1 MYLKPEKCKVVRI
14 NIGGIEMIDLLSKL
28 SSNFLKKPIEPR
40 EIFMSLPTKDKQYE
54 YPRDVQ
60 TEVWKKWFEK
70 RNQKNTIIK
79 MNTGSG
85 KTVVGLMILQSCLNE
100 EKGPA
105 VYVVPDNYLVSQVCN
120 EASRL
125 GISAVTNPDDYSYNE
140 NKAILVIP
148 IQKLVNGRSVF
159 GMRSSNI
166 NYPIGSILLDDV
178 HACMD
183 TITSQFS
190 LQIPYE
196 HELYK
201 KIISLFSDA
210 WRTYDNNS
218 YIDIIEMKDP
228 QKNFLLPFWI
238 WQDNQDDVYSLLRQY
253 DNDRE
258 KNKFIFFSLPLLSD
272 CLSSCNC
279 MITTR
284 SIEITPKGIPISKI
298 QSFEN
303 AKRRIFM
310 SATLADDSVFVSAIG
325 LKENSITDI
334 ITPDK
339 ANDIGDRLI
348 LFPQHLNN
356 NISDIE
362 IKEKIIHLSEQYNIV
377 VIVPS
382 KERGRFWDD
391 TEENIITTDNIE
403 SAVAQLKQGH
413 VGLKIFLNRY
423 DGIDLP
429 DNACRILVIDGLPP
443 LRSEYD
449 KYVQSIT
456 PASSLLLREQMQRI
470 EQGMGRGVRS
480 NSDSCCV
487 VLMGEKLAD
496 VLLRNVGISFFSNA
510 TKEQYQLSKDLWNLL
525 IQENPTPTIDEI
537 FELANYSLNRQV
549 EWIQKSKDRLSTVA
563 YNTETN
569 FDDITITL
577 RKAYE
582 FASINQWSE
591 AAKVLTDI
599 ANQEIDE
606 KTKGYLM
613 QIKAEYTNFI
623 DQSKAQQILQAARRF
638 NGGVLIPIDGIQ
650 YNKAIRSTDQEKGI
664 REYYAKKGCS
674 PNDFIIHINS
684 ILDRLSFSQDTH
696 DFERALETIG
706 EMLGFKSSRP
716 DTMTKGKGTDNLW
729 AIGDNKY
736 LIFECKSGVTR
747 GIISKD
753 DCNQLGGS
761 VRWFQMEYE
770 NGYQWIPVLIHPT
783 NIMDRLASPVSNMKI
798 MTSELLNKLKKQIK
812 TFCSALVSTG
822 GWNDEAKIGDLLLMY
837 KLRGQ
842 DIVAQY
848 TIDYRINTN

>member
-1 MYLKPEKCKVVRI
+1 
-14 NIGGIEMIDLLSKL
+14 MIDLLSKL
-28 SSNFLKKPIEPR
+28 SSTSQNKPIEPR

-60 TEVWKKWFEK
+60 SEVWKKWFEK
-70 RNQKNTIIK
+70 RDQKNTIIK

-85 KTVVGLMILQSCLNE
+85 KTVVGLTILQSCLNE

-125 GISAVTNPDDYSYNE
+125 GISVATNVNDYNYNE

-148 IQKLVNGRSVF
+148 IQKLVNGKSVF
-159 GMRSSNI
+159 GMRSSNT
-166 NYPIGSILLDDV
+166 NYPIGSIVLDDV

-190 LQIPYE
+190 LHISYK
-196 HELYK
+196 HELYN
-201 KIISLFSDA
+201 KIISLFSDTWKA
-210 WRTYDNNS
+210 YDKNS
-218 YIDIIEMKDP
+218 YIDIVEMQDP
-228 QKNFLLPFWI
+228 QRNFLLPFWI
-238 WQDNQDDVYSLLRQY
+238 WQDKQDEVYSLVRQY
-253 DNDRE
+253 DNDE
-258 KNKFIFFSLPLLSD
+258 EENQFIFFSLPLLSD

-279 MITTR
+279 MITTHFV
-284 SIEITPKGIPISKI
+284 EITPKGIPISKI
-298 QSFEN
+298 KSFEN
-303 AKRRIFM
+303 ATRRIFM

-356 NISDIE
+356 NITDTE
-362 IKEKIIHLSEQYNIV
+362 IKEKIIRLSEQYNIV

-382 KERGRFWDD
+382 KERGRFWDE
-391 TEENIITTDNIE
+391 TEENIITKDNIE
-403 SAVAQLKQGH
+403 SAVAELKQGH
-413 VGLKIFLNRY
+413 VGLKIFLSRY

-449 KYVQSIT
+449 KYVQSINPT
-456 PASSLLLREQMQRI
+456 SSLLLREQMQRI

-496 VLLRNVGISFFSNA
+496 VLLRNAGTSFFSNA
-510 TKEQYQLSKDLWNLL
+510 TKEQYQLSKELWGLL
-525 IQENPTPTIDEI
+525 MQEKPAPSVDEV
-537 FELANYSLNRQV
+537 FELANFSLNREV
-549 EWIQKSKDRLSTVA
+549 AWIQKSKDRLSQVVYKTKP
-563 YNTETN
+563 N
-569 FDDITITL
+569 FDDITIAL
-577 RKAYE
+577 RRAYE
-582 FASINQWSE
+582 LASKNQWDE
-591 AAKVLTDI
+591 AAKVLTEL

-623 DQSKAQQILQAARRF
+623 NKSLAQQILQAARTY
-638 NGGVLIPIDGIQ
+638 NGGVLIPLDGIQ
-650 YNKAIRSTDQEKGI
+650 YDKAIRSKEQERGVK
-664 REYYAKKGCS
+664 EYYDKIDCDS
-674 PNDFIIHINS
+674 NNFIIHTNTV
-684 ILDRLSFSQDTH
+684 LDRLSFSQNTH
-696 DFERALETIG
+696 DFERALETVG

-716 DTMTKGKGTDNLW
+716 DTLTKGKGTDNLW

-736 LIFECKSGVTR
+736 LVLECKSGVARDT
-747 GIISKD
+747 ISKG

-761 VRWFQMEYE
+761 IRWFQMEYE
-770 NGYQWIPVLIHPT
+770 NGYQWIPVLVHPT
-783 NIMDRLASPVSNMKI
+783 NIMDRVASPVPNMKV
-798 MTSELLNKLKKQIK
+798 MTSELLDKLKKQIK
-812 TFCSALVSTG
+812 AFCSALASTG
-822 GWNDEAKIGDLLLMY
+822 GWNDEARIGELLLMY
-837 KLRGQ
+837 KLRGK
-842 DIVAQY
+842 DIVSQY
-848 TIDYRINTN
+848 TTDYRINTN

>member
-1 MYLKPEKCKVVRI
+1 MCIVAIKIY
-14 NIGGIEMIDLLSKL
+14 NGGIEMIDLLSKL
-28 SSNFLKKPIEPR
+28 SSTSQNKPIEPR
-40 EIFMSLPTKDKQYE
+40 EIFMSLPTKDKQYV

-70 RNQKNTIIK
+70 RDQKNTIIK

-85 KTVVGLMILQSCLNE
+85 KTVVGLTILQSCLNE
-100 EKGPA
+100 KKGPA

-125 GISAVTNPDDYSYNE
+125 GISATTDTGDYKYNE
-140 NKAILVIP
+140 NDAILVIP
-148 IQKLVNGRSVF
+148 IQKLVNGKSVF
-159 GMRSSNI
+159 GMRSSNT

-190 LQIPYE
+190 LQISYE
-196 HELYK
+196 HELYN

-210 WRTYDNNS
+210 WKAYDNNS
-218 YIDIIEMKDP
+218 YIDIVEMQDP

-238 WQDNQDDVYSLLRQY
+238 WQDKRDNTYSLLRQY
-253 DNDRE
+253 DNE
-258 KNKFIFFSLPLLSD
+258 ENPFIFFNLPLLSD

-303 AKRRIFM
+303 ATRRIFM
-310 SATLADDSVFVSAIG
+310 SATLAEDSVFVSAIG

-356 NISDIE
+356 NITDVE
-362 IKEKIIHLSEQYNIV
+362 IKEKVIQLAEQYNIV

-382 KERGRFWDD
+382 KERGFFWDD
-391 TEENIITTDNIE
+391 TGENIITKDNIE
-403 SAVAQLKQGH
+403 SAVAELKQGH

-449 KYVQSIT
+449 KYVQSINPT
-456 PASSLLLREQMQRI
+456 SSLLLREQIQRI

-496 VLLRNVGISFFSNA
+496 VLLRNKGTSFFSNA

-525 IQENPTPTIDEI
+525 IQDNPTPTVDDI
-537 FELANYSLNRQV
+537 FKLANSSLNREV
-549 EWIQKSKDRLSTVA
+549 AWIQKSKDRLSLVV
-563 YNTETN
+563 YNTKPN
-569 FDDITITL
+569 FDDITIAL
-577 RKAYE
+577 RRAYE
-582 FASINQWSE
+582 LASMNQWDE
-591 AAKVLTDI
+591 AAKVLTEL

-623 DQSKAQQILQAARRF
+623 DRSRAQQILQAARKY

-650 YNKAIRSTDQEKGI
+650 YNKAIHSMEQEKGI
-664 REYYAKKGCS
+664 KEYYAKRDFN
-674 PNDFIIHINS
+674 PNDFIIFINS
-684 ILDRLSFSQDTH
+684 VLDRLSFSQDTH
-696 DFERALETIG
+696 DFERALETVG

-716 DTMTKGKGTDNLW
+716 DTLTKGKGTDNLW
-729 AIGDNKY
+729 AIGDSKY
-736 LIFECKSGVTR
+736 LVFECKSGVTR
-747 GIISKD
+747 STISKD

-770 NGYQWIPVLIHPT
+770 NGYQWIPVLVHPS
-783 NIMDRLASPVSNMKI
+783 NRMDSLASPVSNMRV
-798 MTSELLNKLKKQIK
+798 MTSELLDKLKKQIK
-812 TFCSALVSTG
+812 DLYSALASSAD
-822 GWNDEAKIGDLLLMY
+822 WNDEARIGELLSMY
-837 KLRGQ
+837 KLRGK
-842 DIVAQY
+842 DIVSQY
-848 TIDYRINTN
+848 TTDYRINTN

>member
-1 MYLKPEKCKVVRI
+1 
-14 NIGGIEMIDLLSKL
+14 MIDLLSKL
-28 SSNFLKKPIEPR
+28 SSTSQNKPIEPR

-60 TEVWKKWFEK
+60 SEVWKKWFEK
-70 RNQKNTIIK
+70 RDQKNTIIK

-100 EKGPA
+100 WKGPA
-105 VYVVPDNYLVSQVCN
+105 IYVVPDNYLVSQVYN

-125 GISAVTNPDDYSYNE
+125 GILATTDPSNYKYTVNE
-140 NKAILVIP
+140 AILVIP
-148 IQKLVNGRSVF
+148 IQKLVNGKSVF
-159 GMRSSNI
+159 GMRSSNT

-190 LQIPYE
+190 LRIPYE
-196 HELYK
+196 HELYN

-210 WRTYDNNS
+210 WKAYDNNS
-218 YIDIIEMKDP
+218 YIDIVEMKDP
-228 QKNFLLPFWI
+228 QKNSLLPFWI
-238 WQDNQDDVYSLLRQY
+238 WQDKQDEVYSLLRQY
-253 DNDRE
+253 DNDNE
-258 KNKFIFFSLPLLSD
+258 ENQFIFFSLPLLSD

-298 QSFEN
+298 KSFEN
-303 AKRRIFM
+303 ATRRIFM
-310 SATLADDSVFVSAIG
+310 SATLADDSVFVSALG
-325 LKENSITDI
+325 LKENGITDI

-348 LFPQHLNN
+348 LFPQHLNSS
-356 NISDIE
+356 ITDIE
-362 IKEKIIHLSEQYNIV
+362 IKEKIIGLSKKYNIV

-382 KERGRFWDD
+382 RDRGRFWDD
-391 TEENIITTDNIE
+391 TEENIITKDNIE
-403 SAVAQLKQGH
+403 SAVMELKQGH

-449 KYVQSIT
+449 KYVQSINPT
-456 PASSLLLREQMQRI
+456 SSLLLREQIQRI

-487 VLMGEKLAD
+487 ILMGEKLAD
-496 VLLRNVGISFFSNA
+496 VLLRNAGISFFSNA
-510 TKEQYQLSKDLWNLL
+510 TKEQYQLSKDLWDLL
-525 IQENPTPTIDEI
+525 MQENPSPTVNDI
-537 FELANYSLNRQV
+537 FELANFSLNREV
-549 EWIQKSKDRLSTVA
+549 IWIQRSKDRLSTVV
-563 YNTETN
+563 YKTKPN
-569 FDDITITL
+569 FDIITIAL
-577 RKAYE
+577 RRAYE
-582 FASINQWSE
+582 FASMNQWDE
-591 AAKVLTDI
+591 AVKVLTDL

-613 QIKAEYTNFI
+613 QIKAEYTNFF
-623 DQSKAQQILQAARRF
+623 DRSRAQQILQAARKC

-650 YNKAIRSTDQEKGI
+650 CNKAIHSMDQAKGI
-664 REYYAKKGCS
+664 KEYYTKRDCN

-684 ILDRLSFSQDTH
+684 VLDRLSFSPDTH
-696 DFERALETIG
+696 DFERALETVG

-716 DTMTKGKGTDNLW
+716 DTLTKGKGTDNLW

-736 LIFECKSGVTR
+736 LVFECKSGATHSA
-747 GIISKD
+747 ISKD
-753 DCNQLGGS
+753 NCNQLGGS

-770 NGYQWIPVLIHPT
+770 NGYQWIPIMVHPA
-783 NIMDRLASPVSNMKI
+783 NILDRLATPVPNMKV
-798 MTSELLNKLKKQIK
+798 MTSELLDKLKKQIK
-812 TFCSALVSTG
+812 AFCSALASAG
-822 GWNDEAKIGDLLLMY
+822 DWNDEARIGELLIMY
-837 KLRGQ
+837 KLRGK
-842 DIVAQY
+842 DIVSQY
-848 TIDYRINTN
+848 TTDYRINTS